1 MTNDNYLEAI
11 TEAKGLLSEL
21 LNDPDHGKLT
31 FKGLNGLDDL
41 TITGP
46 QELEDIVSGTVLAIG
61 IGEWMAMSRPLGGG
75 RYWRNFRGSR
85 VATSAE
91 LYIHA
96 LKQPDNLTY
105 CHKGL

>member
-1 MTNDNYLEAI
+1 MTNNNYLEAI

-31 FKGLNGLDDL
+31 FKGLGGLDDL

-46 QELEDIVSGTVLAIG
+46 QELEDLISGTVLAIG
-61 IGEWMAMSRPLGGG
+61 IGEWMAMSLPLEGG
-75 RYWRNFRGSR
+75 RHWQNFRASR

-96 LKQPDNLTY
+96 LEEPDNLTY
-105 CHKGL
+105 CHRGL

>member
-1 MTNDNYLEAI
+1 MTNNNYLEVIA
-11 TEAKGLLSEL
+11 EAKGLLSEL

-46 QELEDIVSGTVLAIG
+46 QELEDIVSGTVLVIDTS
-61 IGEWMAMSRPLGGG
+61 EWMATSVIMTEG
-75 RYWRNFRGSR
+75 RHWQSFRSGK
-85 VATSAE
+85 VATSEE
-91 LYIHA
+91 LYIRA
-96 LKQPDNLTY
+96 LKKPGVLTL

>member
-1 MTNDNYLEAI
+1 MTNDNYANAI
-11 TEAKGLLSEL
+11 IEAKGLLSEL

-61 IGEWMAMSRPLGGG
+61 IGEWMAMSRPLERD
-75 RYWRNFRGSR
+75 RYWQNFRGSR

-91 LYIHA
+91 LYICA
-96 LKQPDNLTY
+96 LKEPDNLTY
-105 CHKGL
+105 CHRGL

>member
-11 TEAKGLLSEL
+11 IEAKGFLSEL

-61 IGEWMAMSRPLGGG
+61 IGEWMAMSHPLEGG
-75 RYWRNFRGSR
+75 RYWQNFRGSR

-96 LKQPDNLTY
+96 LKQPDSLTY